1 MFFLYFIHLTNS
13 MHPRCR
19 KVAVII
25 LVNQK
30 NGIFR
35 RQVIRKGL
43 VMQLKR
49 TRRRYFLLSGRC
61 IVSSNYRAKTWAN
74 ETRSVR
80 VNFHD
85 KFASKYLVQRNFP
98 AKEFFNFVRGR
109 YFLICASCRSWTII
123 RGYFRR
129 ETFWYTRVHCGMP
142 CAMRWVLFFTF

>member
-1 MFFLYFIHLTNS
+1 

-61 IVSSNYRAKTWAN
+61 IVSSNYRAKTRAN

-80 VNFHD
+80 VNFYD

-98 AKEFFNFVRGR
+98 AKEFFCPRTIFFNLCVMSLVNYHPWILSKGN
-109 YFLICASCRSWTII
+109 FLIYARTL
-123 RGYFRR
+123 
-129 ETFWYTRVHCGMP
+129 WYAVCDEMSFILY
-142 CAMRWVLFFTF
+142 VLIYKYLIS